1 MTITT
6 SGVIAKSFEHGMEH
20 LREFALRDFNSSYNY
35 CLLMDEGEGVY
46 RIVERVGMP
55 CWGALRE
62 YHSGT
67 SPNTDYWP
75 GDLREP
81 RHIFPAKGNP
91 VAVSTILQRGGYL
104 KEKAEPNKGYTSYDD
119 WNQFIEF
126 VYNPELSPYRQ
137 ALKGFE
143 LLKDKHAYR
152 GVVITNTDIPP
163 SAMLAL
169 FRTTFNQSATANN
182 FGQVLRDNPGLDPRI
197 AYLKASKISQYYL
210 SEKMNLKLFFNGTIR
225 EGLDEGKSYH
235 SRMKYNRPEIEFIFD
250 TKDKDTVAYKQMSIA
265 DLNKQ
270 LALS

>member
-6 SGVIAKSFEHGMEH
+6 SGVLAKSYEHGIEH
-20 LREFALRDFNSSYNY
+20 LREFALRTFNSSFNY
-35 CLLMDEGEGVY
+35 CLLMDQGDGTY
-46 RIVERVGMP
+46 NIVERIGMP

-67 SPNTDYWP
+67 SPTSDYWP
-75 GDLREP
+75 PDLREP
-81 RHIFPAKGNP
+81 RHIFPKTGNP
-91 VAVSTILQRGGYL
+91 VAVSTILHKGDMLQAKAAPGSGY
-104 KEKAEPNKGYTSYDD
+104 ASYDD

-143 LLKDKHAYR
+143 LLKDKHSYR
-152 GVVITNTDIPP
+152 GVVITDTHIPP

-169 FRTTFNQSATANN
+169 FRTTFRQSSTANN
-182 FGQVLRDNPGLDPRI
+182 FGQVLRDNPGIDPRV

-225 EGLDEGKSYH
+225 EGLDNGQTYH

-250 TKDKDTVAYKQMSIA
+250 TKDKDTVSYKTMTIEQ
-265 DLNKQ
+265 LNK
-270 LALS
+270 ALVG